1 MRKLVLL
8 IIAVAAAACSTT
20 QVHLHTSAISAETQ
34 KQLLVSLQDAGFKV
48 KQRKNQLPAIT
59 AGSHIIYT
67 PNYKTDSDLKSIEHI
82 LNSLNLPASQTHLF
96 KLGEGIGGHS
106 YTQGNIGLYVIGKYN
121 EQNGDL
127 KTIPEQTTIF
137 DRELG
142 STSCSQIYIL
152 DLMEDG
158 SAYISTQ
165 SDGKE
170 IVKLTWK
177 NANTSL
183 LLTKG
188 FKKYAY
194 HKSVD
199 EGQLT
204 PTENYPEPY
213 GCQFSHNFDPDIIR
227 Q

>member
-34 KQLLVSLQDAGFKV
+34 KQLRASLQDAGFKV
-48 KQRKNQLPAIT
+48 KERKNQLPAIT
-59 AGSHIIYT
+59 VGSHIIYT
-67 PNYKTDSDLKSIEHI
+67 PNYKTDSDLESIKYI

-106 YTQGNIGLYVIGKYN
+106 YTQSNIGLYVIGKS
-121 EQNGDL
+121 NGQSADL

-137 DRELG
+137 DWELG
-142 STSCSQIYIL
+142 STNCSQVYIL

-165 SDGKE
+165 RDGKE
-170 IVKLTWK
+170 IAKLTWK

-183 LLTKG
+183 LLSKG
-188 FKKYAY
+188 FKKYTY
-194 HKSVD
+194 QKSVT
-199 EGQLT
+199 EAQIT
-204 PTENYPEPY
+204 PAEKYPEPY
-213 GCQFSHNFDPDIIR
+213 GCQYRHNVDSAVIR
-227 Q
+227 K

>member
-8 IIAVAAAACSTT
+8 IITVATAACSAT

-34 KQLLVSLQDAGFKV
+34 KQLLASLQNAGFNV
-48 KQRKNQLPAIT
+48 KQRKNQVPAIT

-82 LNSLNLPASQTHLF
+82 LNSLKLPESQTHLF

-121 EQNGDL
+121 EQNADL

-137 DRELG
+137 DWELG
-142 STSCSQIYIL
+142 STNCSQIYIL
-152 DLMEDG
+152 DLMADG
-158 SAYISTQ
+158 SAYLSTQ
-165 SDGKE
+165 KDGKE
-170 IVKLTWK
+170 IAKLSWK
-177 NANTSL
+177 NTNTRL

-188 FKKYAY
+188 FKKYTY
-194 HKSVD
+194 QKSAD
-199 EGQLT
+199 EGQIA
-204 PTENYPEPY
+204 PNEKYPEPY
-213 GCQFSHNFDPDIIR
+213 GCQFSHNFDPGVIR